1 MAGALQ
7 NLLRK
12 HKEGVLLRVRVT
24 PKSSAN
30 RIEGF
35 YRADDG
41 AVSLMVRVTAQPEKG
56 TANKAVIETL
66 AKGLVYR
73 KSKLSITAGE
83 TSRNKTVLIRSE
95 LDEIESVLAAMCKN
109 NC

>member
-7 NLLRK
+7 NLLRT

-30 RIEGF
+30 RIDGF
-35 YRADDG
+35 YHADDG
-41 AVSLMVRVTAQPEKG
+41 AVSLIVRVTAQPEKG

-66 AKGLVYR
+66 AKGLGYA

-95 LDEIESVLAAMCKN
+95 LDEVKSVLAAMCKSI
-109 NC
+109 C